1 MKKYLVVQ
9 LIFLMPFLL
18 HAQDLVIKG
27 QKEVTKKFTPQQV
40 IDSLAKTF
48 PDAKSVRYFKA
59 DQAIAEKGWAVT
71 TEDNLASDA
80 NVDYY
85 TIAFKQKGLQYY
97 GLYDQQGTLLEC
109 KIEQKESELPQAVVT
124 NLKAIAKDYPG
135 YKIVSKNY
143 YKTQNYSKSKEY
155 YQVTAKNGSETK
167 VFYYSPTG
175 ELLKVK

>member
-1 MKKYLVVQ
+1 MKKYLIAQ
-9 LIFLMPFLL
+9 IIFLMPFLL
-18 HAQDLVIKG
+18 QAQDLVIKG
-27 QKEVTKKFTPQQV
+27 TKEVTKKFTPQQV

-59 DQAIAEKGWAVT
+59 DHEVTQRGWSVT
-71 TEDNLASDA
+71 TEDNLPSEAD
-80 NVDYY
+80 VEYY

-97 GLYDQQGTLLEC
+97 GLYSQQGELLEC
-109 KIEQKESELPQAVVT
+109 KIEQKESELPPAVVA
-124 NLKAIAKDYPG
+124 NLKELAKDYPG
-135 YKIVSKNY
+135 YKVVSKNY

-155 YQVTAKNGSETK
+155 YQVTAKKGNESK